1 MTHAGQRIVRL
12 GRFAASLEI
21 LCGSIFVDDVDE
33 VDFGGADGDQI
44 FGAPGDLAE
53 RFLAQAF
60 ADGDRGAAFVE
71 RVDPASPSRGPSAAG
86 AATSSS

>member
-21 LCGSIFVDDVDE
+21 LCGSIFVDD